1 MRVPNI
7 TPHKQEMATSSTRYG
22 QPLVSV
28 VIVNWNRKD
37 DLKECLES
45 VKAQTY
51 KNIELIVVDN
61 HSIDG
66 TKELIREYF
75 PDVKLI
81 VMPDSFYGACETFN
95 IGFANA
101 TGKYTVVMDNDAM
114 LERTWIDKN
123 VKEFEIDTVLGCIAG
138 RVLNF
143 YTNEDWGFW
152 VYGLTDDWVKNE
164 FYTTVFVGCS
174 AMIRTDILEEVGGY
188 PKEYFLYH
196 NEFALGAKIINAGY
210 KMKYNPNTKAYHKVS
225 QTQGHSKKGDYYSIR
240 NWYWFV
246 WKFYPLDL
254 VVKHTLIHFAKT
266 VHIGLRYP
274 STFLKAH
281 LVAMSKLP
289 GILGNRT
296 PLKERELLKPV
307 RW

>member
-7 TPHKQEMATSSTRYG
+7 TPHKQEMATSSTLHG
-22 QPLVSV
+22 PPLVSV

-45 VKAQTY
+45 VRTQTY
-51 KNIELIVVDN
+51 KNIEIIVVDN
-61 HSIDG
+61 HSTDG
-66 TKELIREYF
+66 SIERIREDF
-75 PDVKLI
+75 PEVKLV

-123 VKEFEIDTVLGCIAG
+123 VKEFEIDSVLGCIAG

-152 VYGLTDDWVKNE
+152 VYGLTEDWVKKE

-174 AMIRTDILEEVGGY
+174 AMIRTDIFDEVGGY

-196 NEFALGAKIINAGY
+196 NEFTLGAKIINAGY
-210 KMKYNPNTKAYHKVS
+210 KIKYNPNTKAYHKVS

-246 WKFYPLDL
+246 WQFYPRDL
-254 VVKHTLIHFAKT
+254 AVKHTLIHFAKT

-274 STFLKAH
+274 YTFLKAH

-289 GILGNRT
+289 GILVNRA